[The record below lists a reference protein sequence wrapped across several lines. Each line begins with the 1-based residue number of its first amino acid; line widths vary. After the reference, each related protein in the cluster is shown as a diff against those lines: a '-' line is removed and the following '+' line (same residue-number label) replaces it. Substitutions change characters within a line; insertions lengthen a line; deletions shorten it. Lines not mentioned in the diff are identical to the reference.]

1 MLMEPVQWNTWRGAI
16 VRYSASII
24 ICLLAAAAGSIVTV
38 TGINSWY
45 AFLNKP
51 WFTPPN
57 WVFGPV
63 WTILYILMGI
73 SLAMVWGAWS
83 EKNPLA
89 KTGLIL
95 FGIQLA
101 LNVAWSYLFFG
112 LQSPLLGL
120 VGIILL
126 WIAILATVIWFWR
139 IRRLAAILL
148 LPYLTWV
155 TIASF
160 LNYYV
165 FVLNP

>member
-1 MLMEPVQWNTWRGAI
+1 MESVQWNSRTGI
-16 VRYSASII
+16 IIRYTASII
-24 ICLLAAAAGSIVTV
+24 LCLLAAAAGSVVTV

-45 AFLNKP
+45 ALLNKP

-63 WTILYILMGI
+63 WTVLYILMGI
-73 SLAMVWGAWS
+73 SLAMVWGAWI
-83 EKNPLA
+83 EKNPNA
-89 KTGLIL
+89 KVGLIL

-112 LQSPLLGL
+112 LQSPVYGL
-120 VGIILL
+120 AGIIAL
-126 WIAILATVIWFWR
+126 WIAILATVVWFWR
-139 IRRLAAILL
+139 IRKTAAVLL
-148 LPYLTWV
+148 VPYLAWV

-160 LNYYV
+160 LNYYI